1 MRTQI
6 LLLLLFP
13 LLLRAQSQQFTA
25 RSLESGLPQSQ
36 VYAMC
41 EDRQGYLWVGTQGG
55 GLSRFD
61 GVDFWTFTT
70 QEGLPSNFITAL
82 YEDRE
87 GRLWAGANEGLAFFD
102 GRQFVTV
109 PGGQALAVYTFLQV
123 DAELLWLGT
132 TRGIWQYSFKDKQ
145 LSKVSLDAA
154 LDKTPVYTLLYTE
167 QNRTVWMGTLQ
178 GAWYFSQETGQT
190 IHFNKKNKLPLLPV
204 PAMARAGAT
213 LWMAQ
218 SNGVYVAV
226 DWAAQT
232 IRQTFSK
239 PELENTTCLLSDP
252 DGSLWAG
259 TQTAGL
265 FHLSPASDSV
275 LLHLTEAEGLPHNH
289 LRVLLRDHAERRWLG
304 SSGGGFACMGTQ
316 AFRRY
321 DRGDG
326 LPGNRIYAL
335 AESPGGDVWAA
346 VTQNGLARIDSSGRV
361 QISAA
366 DSGYLAG
373 VKCRSLAADREG
385 NLWAG
390 TERKGVLRMSPQGLK
405 FFRKDNGFLPSDWVQ
420 KISIDAKGVVW
431 VATAEGIASITFN
444 PADSSFFKKWYT
456 TREGLPAGVVS
467 TLQADAEGNLW
478 FGMANGNVGLIRNGK
493 LEALFGAQQEL
504 PALPVTSIAL
514 DAGRRCWFAGK
525 GAGIYVKN
533 SGKNEGFVPLQT
545 PQPLSSKN
553 IYLLVFDK
561 SGNLWAGTENGVD
574 QLVLEK
580 GRVTAVNHFGKKE
593 GFSGIETCQDA
604 GLCDRNGRLWFG
616 TMNGLMRYIPNTSA
630 RQSSP
635 PLLHFEQ
642 SSIFYKPI
650 GVTAYA
656 PQAAR
661 LFDGTAGGLSLPWDQ
676 NHLSFSFKAV
686 ELLEEEPLR
695 YRWKLEGPDM
705 DWSPWSRQTQVN
717 YASLAPGVY
726 RLWVQASSDGHTLSA
741 PISAAFTIRKPFWQE
756 WYFQLAVLLLLVGL
770 VALVARTYVQ
780 HIRSTEAR
788 RREQLEMQNRLL
800 QLEQKALQLQMN
812 PHFIFN
818 AFNSIQSLIAT
829 RDYDVARQEIN
840 RFAKLMRSILNN
852 SRKTSITLQEE
863 IDTLEQY
870 LYVEQFCQQN
880 PFTFTVQ
887 SAENVDAEN
896 LEIPPMLLQ
905 PFVENAVVHGVSHL
919 SYPGRIEVL
928 FEIQN
933 DMLLCLITDN
943 GPGREKAALLREA
956 KKPGHQSAALL
967 VTQER
972 LAAIGGSI
980 QLKDRVDGEGKVCG
994 TEVRIEVRSER

>member
-1 MRTQI
+1 MHRY
-6 LLLLLFP
+6 LLWAVFFLVNAH
-13 LLLRAQSQQFTA
+13 RAQSQQFTA
-25 RSLESGLPQSQ
+25 WSLEAGLPQSQ

-41 EDRQGYLWVGTQGG
+41 EDRRGYLWVGTQGG
-55 GLSRFD
+55 GVCRFD
-61 GVDFWTFTT
+61 GVDFLTFTT

-87 GRLWAGANEGLAFFD
+87 GRIWAGTNEGAAFFD
-102 GRQFVTV
+102 GKQFHGV
-109 PGGQALAVYTFLQV
+109 PADQPLAVHSFLQT
-123 DAELLWLGT
+123 DAEHLWLGT
-132 TRGIWQYSFKDKQ
+132 TRGVWQYSFKDNR
-145 LSKVSLDAA
+145 LSKLSLGAA
-154 LDKTPVYTLLYTE
+154 LDKTPVYSLLYTE
-167 QNRTVWMGTLQ
+167 PNRTIWMGTLQ
-178 GAWYFSQETGQT
+178 GVWYFPQETQRV
-190 IHFNKKNKLPLLPV
+190 IHFNKKNKLPVQPV
-204 PAMARAGAT
+204 PAMAQAGAT
-213 LWMAQ
+213 LWLAQ
-218 SNGVYVAV
+218 SNGVFVAA
-226 DWAAQT
+226 DWATQT
-232 IRQTFSK
+232 IKKTFAK

-275 LLHLTEAEGLPHNH
+275 LLHLTETEGLPHNH
-289 LRVLLRDHAERRWLG
+289 LRVLLRDHAGRRWLG

-335 AESPGGDVWAA
+335 HESPNGDIWLA
-346 VTQNGLARIDSSGRV
+346 VSQNGLTNIDSTGRV
-361 QISAA
+361 HLSAA

-373 VKCRSLAADREG
+373 VKCRTLATDKEG

-390 TERKGVLRMSPQGLK
+390 TERKGALRMSPQGLM

-420 KISIDAKGVVW
+420 KVICDAKGVVW
-431 VATAEGIASITFN
+431 IATAEGIASIVYST
-444 PADSSFFKKWYT
+444 ADSSFIKKWYT

-467 TLQADAEGNLW
+467 TLQTDPEGNTW
-478 FGMANGNVGLIRNGK
+478 FGMATGSVGLIKNGK
-493 LEALFGAQQEL
+493 VESVFGAEQDL
-504 PALPVTSIAL
+504 PALPVTSIVL
-514 DAGRRCWFAGK
+514 DAARRCWIATK
-525 GAGIYVKN
+525 GAGIFVKN
-533 SGKNEGFVPLQT
+533 SGKNDRFTSIQT

-553 IYLLVFDK
+553 IYLLLFDK

-574 QLVLEK
+574 QLLLEK
-580 GRVTAVNHFGKKE
+580 GKVTAVNHFGKKE

-616 TMNGLMRYIPNTSA
+616 TMNGLMRYIPNTA
-630 RQSSP
+630 TRQSSP

-642 SSIFYKPI
+642 TALFYKPI
-650 GVTAYA
+650 EETNYA
-656 PQAAR
+656 MSAGA
-661 LFDGTAGGLSLPWDQ
+661 LFDGTIGGISLPWDQ
-676 NHLSFSFKAV
+676 NHLSFSFRAV
-686 ELLEEEPLR
+686 ELLQGEPLR
-695 YRWKLEGPDM
+695 YRWKLEGPDA
-705 DWSPWSRQTQVN
+705 DWSPWSEQTQVN
-717 YASLAPGVY
+717 YANLAPGAY
-726 RLWVQASSDGHTLSA
+726 RLLVQAASDERTWSA
-741 PISAAFTIRKPFWQE
+741 PIAAAFTIQKPFWQE
-756 WYFQLAVLLLLVGL
+756 WYFRLGILVLLGA
-770 VALVARTYVQ
+770 VAAWGARAYIQ
-780 HIRSTEAR
+780 RIRSSEAR
-788 RREQLEMQNRLL
+788 QREQLEIKNRLL

-863 IDTLEQY
+863 MDTLEQY
-870 LYVEQFCQQN
+870 LLVEQFCQQN

-887 SAENVDAEN
+887 CAENVDAEN

-919 SYPGRIEVL
+919 SYPGRIEVFFDL
-928 FEIQN
+928 HD
-933 DMLLCLITDN
+933 DMLLCRITDN

-956 KKPGHQSAALL
+956 KKPGHQSAALA

-980 QLKDRVDGEGKVCG
+980 QLRDLLDGEGKVRG
-994 TEVRIEVRSER
+994 TEVMLKVSI